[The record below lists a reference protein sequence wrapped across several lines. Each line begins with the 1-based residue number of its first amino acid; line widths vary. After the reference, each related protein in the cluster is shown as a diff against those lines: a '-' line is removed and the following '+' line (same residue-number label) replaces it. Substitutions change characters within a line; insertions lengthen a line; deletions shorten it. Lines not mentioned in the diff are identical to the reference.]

1 MDLAYDHLVKDYIKK
16 NYGEVDKWQQVR
28 QEMFWNLPV
37 NDLLF
42 ANLAGLKL
50 IYGFYLARKKK
61 WLDRKEAMDI
71 MTGQFKDF

>member
-1 MDLAYDHLVKDYIKK
+1 
-16 NYGEVDKWQQVR
+16 
-28 QEMFWNLPV
+28 MFWNLPV

-50 IYGFYLARKKK
+50 FFGFYLARKKK

-71 MTGQFKDF
+71 MTG